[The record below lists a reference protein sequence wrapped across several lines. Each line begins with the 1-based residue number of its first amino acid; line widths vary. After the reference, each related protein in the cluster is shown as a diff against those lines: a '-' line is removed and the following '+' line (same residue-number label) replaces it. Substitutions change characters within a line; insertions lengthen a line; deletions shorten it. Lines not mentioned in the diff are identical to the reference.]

1 MRKTVT
7 SLKATWAALSITL
20 ALLCSPAYA
29 NLVTNGSFETHT
41 GKVATVGIGST
52 SITGWT
58 VVGNYISMVSNA
70 SFSGTGITA
79 SDGNWLLDLTG
90 NVGRGGGLISDAFAT
105 EIGTTY
111 NLLFDVGAFNYLG
124 TSYGNAI
131 VDVWINGIAMGSFK
145 NINSLS
151 HSGSDWETKSFDF
164 TADSAS
170 TRVEFRSSLS
180 TASSNLGVGLDNIR
194 VTSSIG
200 TPSPVPE
207 PLSLALFGVGLA
219 GLALN
224 RRRKSIKDKMA

>member
-7 SLKATWAALSITL
+7 SLSSLKITLAALSITL
-20 ALLCSPAYA
+20 GLLCSPAYA
-29 NLVTNGSFETHT
+29 NLVTNGSFETP
-41 GKVATVGIGST
+41 GKVATIGIGST

-58 VVGNYISMVSNA
+58 VVGNNISILVNGSYPD
-70 SFSGTGITA
+70 ITA
-79 SDGNWLLDLTG
+79 SDGNWFLDLTG
-90 NVGRGGGLISDAFAT
+90 IVGRGGGLISDVFAT
-105 EIGTTY
+105 KSGTTY

-124 TSYGNAI
+124 KSYGNAI

-194 VTSSIG
+194 VTSSTS

-207 PLSLALFGVGLA
+207 PLSLSLFGVGLA

-224 RRRKSIKDKMA
+224 RRRKSINDKMA